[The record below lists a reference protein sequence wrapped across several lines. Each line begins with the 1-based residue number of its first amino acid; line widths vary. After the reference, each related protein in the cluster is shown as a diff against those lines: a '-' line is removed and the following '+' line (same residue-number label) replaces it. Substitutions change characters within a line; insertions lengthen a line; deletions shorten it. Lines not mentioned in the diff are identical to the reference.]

1 MFMCDLMAAAQHAD
15 GIKRDDGEMSMN
27 FRYFW
32 QVACT
37 LIMPLM
43 TCSDALAVHGHKKRL
58 PVFLWCV
65 MLLHTL
71 YVYVVANLQMPWIQ
85 PVELC
90 VGELCVMLFSMRTC
104 LLFGHAVYSGYRLA
118 WLLRRPNMLL
128 LLHAG
133 VSFSVLPP
141 QQSPAASV
149 PVLDSQLP

>member
-1 MFMCDLMAAAQHAD
+1 LIPFAQHAD
-15 GIKRDDGEMSMN
+15 GIKQDDGEMN
-27 FRYFW
+27 IIFRVFR
-32 QVACT
+32 QSACT
-37 LIMPLM
+37 FIMPLM

-65 MLLHTL
+65 LLFRTL

-90 VGELCVMLFSMRTC
+90 VGELCVRLLSVRSF
-104 LLFGHAVYSGYRLA
+104 LLFVHAVYSGYRLA
-118 WLLRRPNMLL
+118 WLLRRPHMLL

-133 VSFSVLPP
+133 VSFSVLSP

-149 PVLDSQLP
+149 PVLDSPLP